1 VSIYQEGN
9 DLRERVTGV
18 VIGSLMAG
26 ANNIVKFKPATGARL
41 IYPRLWEITQLVEQ
55 MTRPLIQRE
64 QSGTPTPG
72 TEDANRPRIMS
83 TTGGRDLFRSV
94 GGFIGN
100 SDPIGS
106 IEDGPVFVPAPGVNF
121 SHDELSQIAQLLRQG
136 EAVRA

>member
-1 VSIYQEGN
+1 MGEQH
-9 DLRERVTGV
+9 RE
-18 VIGSLMAG
+18 
-26 ANNIVKFKPATGARL
+26 FKPATGARL
-41 IYPRLWEITQLVEQ
+41 IYPRLWEIAQLVEQ

-72 TEDANRPRIMS
+72 TEEAKRPRIMS

-94 GGFIGN
+94 GGFIGD

-106 IEDGPVFVPAPGVNF
+106 IEDGPAFVPASGVNF
-121 SHDELSQIAQLLRQG
+121 SHDELSQIAQLLRQA